1 MCSRY
6 FLDADGNIIAYTFR
20 VPVVKDH
27 IRKRFNIAP
36 TQEAPV
42 VRVNREGEPGRVPG
56 MGIEFVNF
64 DEESMT
70 LIQEICTTRS
80 SPRN

>member
-20 VPVVKDH
+20 VPVQER
-27 IRKRFNIAP
+27 ILRRFNIAP

-42 VRVNREGEPGRVPG
+42 VRIGESSKREAAILRWASSVPTAPRRRTSAGRR
-56 MGIEFVNF
+56 E
-64 DEESMT
+64 
-70 LIQEICTTRS
+70 
-80 SPRN
+80 

>member
-20 VPVVKDH
+20 VPPGTA

-42 VRVNREGEPGRVPG
+42 VRVSRTGDGATVALGPFTGVPP
-56 MGIEFVNF
+56 
-64 DEESMT
+64 
-70 LIQEICTTRS
+70 RRP
-80 SPRN
+80 SPKF